1 MKKVAALN
9 KAIEI
14 ESKKVKR
21 EIAAGEKEAVSAKV
35 DHTNKFGSM
44 NSTRRQV
51 NSNLLTF
58 WFIFDHNYN
67 VAKIRILINA

>member
-51 NSNLLTF
+51 NSNLYLF
-58 WFIFDHNYN
+58 G
-67 VAKIRILINA
+67 